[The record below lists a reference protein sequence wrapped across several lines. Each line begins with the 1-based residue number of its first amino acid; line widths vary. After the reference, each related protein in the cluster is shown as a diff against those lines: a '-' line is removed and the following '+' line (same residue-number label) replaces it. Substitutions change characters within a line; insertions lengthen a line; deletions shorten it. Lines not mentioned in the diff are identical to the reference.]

1 MLFWGLQKPLSD
13 FNPLGM
19 WGCALGPFEA
29 SALMAT
35 SPRKEE
41 RKKKKDTDR
50 RCYVRNSWKLSDR
63 KSVKSCVI
71 YLIKKIKISAPSQT
85 VAIERIAPN
94 VRQGQPPTFV
104 SQRSK
109 LHPNRFTFGRVIT
122 GRVKAVL
129 WAHWVNPILARSDA
143 SLRVNNNTFS
153 SRLRIWR
160 RLEPD
165 FGKNFL
171 S

>member
-1 MLFWGLQKPLSD
+1 MGLRIGPIWGL
-13 FNPLGM
+13 
-19 WGCALGPFEA
+19 
-29 SALMAT
+29 SADGNIT
-35 SPRKEE
+35 PQRREKEE
-41 RKKKKDTDR
+41 ERHRSTLLCAKFVKIVWQEIGEI
-50 RCYVRNSWKLSDR
+50 VR
-63 KSVKSCVI
+63 
-71 YLIKKIKISAPSQT
+71 YLPDKKIKISAPSQT